1 VDRKLQKVATK
12 RLREIWLKYNAIH
25 GLYAKSVGI
34 SAVASAVLECL
45 SEPDTAYTQKGLCD
59 MLLLP
64 KQLVNSI
71 IKGFWEQG
79 LVELTEAR
87 DRRNK
92 VIVLTGAGRAYC
104 KKVITPIQD
113 AEFAVWEEF
122 TEDEIH
128 TFIRL
133 SEKHEKAFE
142 TAVMEV
148 VNRSN

>member
-1 VDRKLQKVATK
+1 MDRKLQKMATE
-12 RLREIWLKYNAIH
+12 RLREIWRKYNAIH
-25 GLYAKSVGI
+25 ALYSKSVGI
-34 SAVASAVLECL
+34 SIVASAVLECL
-45 SEPDTAYTQKGLCD
+45 SEPDATYTQKGLCD
-59 MLLLP
+59 KLLLP
-64 KQLVNSI
+64 KQLVNTT

-79 LVELTEAR
+79 LIELTEAR

-92 VIVLTGAGRAYC
+92 VIVLTAAGRAYC

-113 AEFAVWEEF
+113 ADFAVWDEF

-133 SEKHEKAFE
+133 SEKHETAFE